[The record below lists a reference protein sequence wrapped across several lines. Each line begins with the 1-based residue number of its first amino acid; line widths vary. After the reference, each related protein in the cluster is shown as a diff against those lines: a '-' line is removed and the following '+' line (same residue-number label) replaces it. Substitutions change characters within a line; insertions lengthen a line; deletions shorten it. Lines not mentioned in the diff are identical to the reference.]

1 MSKQNIDYTA
11 HHWDTWP
18 MVKRIVREAVRPY
31 IGKIVL
37 ALLFMV
43 VVAATTGASAWLM
56 DPVINEIFINKNGN
70 MLLPVGAAVLITFAL
85 KGFGNY
91 GQAVMMSYVGGRI
104 LADIQN
110 RLYNH
115 VMSLDIGFFHGTNTG
130 KLIARF
136 TSDVG
141 AMRSAVSESLT
152 GFGKDL
158 MTAIFLIAV
167 MFFKDWQLAFIAIFV
182 FPIAILPIARLGKRM
197 RKVSSN
203 TQQQIGEFATLLEQT
218 FQGVRHVKAYG
229 MEEYE
234 STRVGKLVDYI
245 FRLNFKAQK
254 VRARSSP
261 IMETLGGV
269 AVTAIIVY
277 GGYRVIEGSNDAGG
291 FFSFITALLMAY
303 EPVKR
308 LANINMNL
316 QAGLAAS
323 QRVFTILDLE
333 PDIKDK
339 PDAKPLAISGGTVRF
354 DNVDFAYGEDGE
366 NNALVGISLDI
377 PAGQTVA
384 LVGQSGAGKST
395 ILNLIPRF
403 YDINNGSISIDGQ
416 DIRDVKLDSLR
427 KSAALVS
434 QEISLFD
441 DTVRANIAYGRP
453 GASEADIEAAARNA
467 AAHEFIMQLEN
478 GYDTIVGEHGVKL
491 SGGQRQRIAIAR
503 AMLKNA
509 PILLLDEATSALD
522 TESERHIQTALS
534 HLMKDRTTLVIAH
547 RLSTII
553 DADKICV
560 IHRGKLIEQ
569 GKHEELLALGGAY
582 ANLYNLQFSEE
593 PFKNPQ
599 MVTDQD

>member
-1 MSKQNIDYTA
+1 MSKQNIDHTA
-11 HHWDTWP
+11 DHWDTWP

-37 ALLFMV
+37 ALFFMV

-56 DPVINEIFINKNGN
+56 DPVINEIFINKDGS

-91 GQAVMMSYVGGRI
+91 GQTVMMSYVGGRI
-104 LADIQN
+104 LTDIQN
-110 RLYNH
+110 RLYKQ
-115 VMSLDIGFFHGTNTG
+115 VMSLDIDFFHGTNTG

-141 AMRSAVSESLT
+141 AMRAAVAESLT

-158 MTAIFLIAV
+158 MSAIFLIGV
-167 MFFKDWQLAFIAIFV
+167 MFSKDWQLACIAIFV
-182 FPIAILPIARLGKRM
+182 FPLAIMPIARLGRKM
-197 RKVSSN
+197 RKVSAN

-218 FQGVRHVKAYG
+218 FHGVRHVKAYG

-234 STRVGKLVDYI
+234 CTRVGKLVDYI

-269 AVTAIIVY
+269 AVTVIIVY
-277 GGYRVIEGSNDAGG
+277 GGYRVIEGGNDAGG
-291 FFSFITALLMAY
+291 FFAFITALLMAY

-333 PDIKDK
+333 PNIKDK
-339 PDAKPLAISGGTVRF
+339 PGAQPLKIAGGSINF
-354 DNVDFAYGEDGE
+354 KNVDFAYNSDDDIS
-366 NNALVGISLDI
+366 ALSDI
-377 PAGQTVA
+377 NIDIAAGQTVA

-416 DIRDVKLDSLR
+416 DIRDVQLETLR
-427 KSAALVS
+427 GATALVS
-434 QEISLFD
+434 QEVSLFD
-441 DTVRANIAYGRP
+441 DTVRANIAYGRD
-453 GASEADIEAAARNA
+453 GASEEEIIEAARNA
-467 AAHEFIMQLEN
+467 AAHDFIMELEN

-491 SGGQRQRIAIAR
+491 SGGQRQRLAIAR
-503 AMLKNA
+503 ALLRDA

-522 TESERHIQTALS
+522 TESERHIQTALAR
-534 HLMKDRTTLVIAH
+534 LMKDRTTLVIAH

-560 IHRGKLIEQ
+560 IHRGELIEE

-593 PFKNPQ
+593 PGKQ
-599 MVTDQD
+599 LHLAKDQD